1 MLKEVNVVKKMKKAQ
16 TPWQRSGYTV
26 GFDKLNTESKRLVFT
41 EPKDETAKSDYH
53 KFQRQT
59 LTAPKNEH
67 KSLTIKLPKVERQT
81 YTAPVSKDEIDNL
94 RGAFTSPST
103 NIQSTR
109 SAFSDNNLPPI
120 TSYYKDHY
128 VSPTLKLC
136 KKCQHFW
143 RYFRKYIFS
152 FCKKRKERKIG
163 TESRFYLLNS
173 KVWC

>member
-1 MLKEVNVVKKMKKAQ
+1 MMLKEVNVVKKMKKSQ
-16 TPWQRSGYTV
+16 TPRQRPGYTV

-128 VSPTLKLC
+128 VPPTLKLC
-136 KKCQHFW
+136 KKCQHLW

-152 FCKKRKERKIG
+152 FYKKKRKKEIS
-163 TESRFYLLNS
+163 ELNP
-173 KVWC
+173 VFIF